1 MKKTL
6 LLALTL
12 LIISCDSKPKVLVA
26 DESTNPE
33 KVTNNQMAGTMQ
45 TNDESGQVHQVV
57 ANEILNTDRYT
68 YLYVTEGNRK
78 FWLATSKMDAKKGR
92 SYMYSGGL
100 LKVNFESLEFKRNFD
115 TIYLVSQ
122 VIDASMHT
130 ANNPLPQ
137 DIDAEQIT
145 NKTPLP
151 EIKGAVK
158 IADLLKNKAKY
169 KDKII
174 TVTGAVTKVNNGIM
188 GRNWVHIRD
197 KSGKDLTITTNS
209 VVNVSDAVA
218 FKGKITLE
226 KDFGAG
232 YKYDVIMEEAERQ

>member
-1 MKKTL
+1 M
-6 LLALTL
+6 
-12 LIISCDSKPKVLVA
+12 S
-26 DESTNPE
+26 
-33 KVTNNQMAGTMQ
+33 GTMQ
-45 TNDESGQVHQVV
+45 TNDESAQVHQVV

-100 LKVNFESLEFKRNFD
+100 MKVNFESLEFKRNFD

-151 EIKGAVK
+151 EIKGSVK

-188 GRNWVHIRD
+188 GKNWVHIRD

-218 FKGKITLE
+218 FKGKITLD

-232 YKYDVIMEEAERQ
+232 YKYDIIMEEAERL